1 MTWFNG
7 KVALVTGAAYGIG
20 AASALALARQGC
32 DVVILDV
39 SEDMLADTMATLAET
54 GGRHTAFALDLRQ
67 IDKLESVFNDIVKTM
82 GRVDILVNNAGIQ
95 GARLP
100 AVEISTHDWSDAIS
114 INLNASFFLATRT
127 GQHLIE
133 RKAKGAIINVASAH
147 GLVGVTNAS
156 PYAVSKA
163 GLIHATKCLAAE
175 WAPHGI
181 SVNAVAPG
189 PTTTKTR
196 AGAHN
201 DPEKRKRVLSRVPMG
216 RLGKPEDIAEAVCY
230 LAGPH
235 ATFMTGQVLA
245 IDGGV
250 TTI

>member
-1 MTWFNG
+1 MSWFNG

-32 DVVILDV
+32 DVAIMDV
-39 SEDMLADTMATLAET
+39 SEDMLAETMAALAQT
-54 GGRHTAFALDLRQ
+54 AGRHAAFALDLRQ
-67 IDKLESVFNDIVKTM
+67 PDKLAPVFNDIVKAM
-82 GRVDILVNNAGIQ
+82 GQVDILVNNAGIQ
-95 GARLP
+95 GARKP
-100 AVEISTHDWSDAIS
+100 AVDISPKDWSDAIS
-114 INLNASFFLATRT
+114 INLNASFFMAART

-133 RKAKGAIINVASAH
+133 RGAEGAVVNVTSAH

-181 SVNAVAPG
+181 RVNAVAPG

-196 AGAHN
+196 VGAHN

-216 RLGKPEDIAEAVCY
+216 RLGNAEDVAEAVCY

-235 ATFMTGQVLA
+235 ATFLTGQVLA